1 MTSSGL
7 ENNCSR
13 LSYKLPKSSSRFPSA
28 FDGGLFS
35 NSNLRSLSFWKP
47 ERVET
52 MTGAEAFPDVGNPVT
67 VKLDISI
74 DSFVF
79 LAEGRCVMVL
89 VT

>member
-1 MTSSGL
+1 
-7 ENNCSR
+7 
-13 LSYKLPKSSSRFPSA
+13 
-28 FDGGLFS
+28 
-35 NSNLRSLSFWKP
+35 
-47 ERVET
+47 